1 MSKEEIRINALP
13 KPVKRLWKISSI
25 CLVSIDASI
34 VEKLGLSEDNTLFEQ
49 EITDEGILMRIKH
62 VEGYLK

>member
-25 CLVSIDASI
+25 YVVSIDRSI
-34 VEKLGLSEDNTLFEQ
+34 VEKLAISEDNTLLEQ
-49 EITDEGILMRIKH
+49 EITDDGILMRIKH